1 MKSQERGLRNRI
13 KPDAAEGMSGVLAQ
27 ALDEN
32 LENRQPNQIIQGV
45 DIFDVQR
52 ADRTKAQPQVDGE
65 ALSPISQGDSDFAK
79 DEQPITNLEINLDEN
94 METLEE
100 NNEKMLDDKNEEEF

>member
-13 KPDAAEGMSGVLAQ
+13 KPDAAEGMSGALAQ
-27 ALDEN
+27 ALDDN

-45 DIFDVQR
+45 DIFDIHR
-52 ADRTKAQPQVDGE
+52 EDRTKVEPQVDGE
-65 ALSPISQGDSDFAK
+65 ALSRISQEELEFSK
-79 DEQPITNLEINLDEN
+79 DQQPNTHFINLDEN

-100 NNEKMLDDKNEEEF
+100 NNEKMIDDKIEEEF